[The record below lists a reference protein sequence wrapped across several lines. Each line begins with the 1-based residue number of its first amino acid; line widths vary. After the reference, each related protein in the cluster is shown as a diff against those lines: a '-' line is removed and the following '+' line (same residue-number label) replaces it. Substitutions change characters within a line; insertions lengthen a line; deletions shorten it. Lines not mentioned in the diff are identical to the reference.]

1 MTKRGAHHTLSSWAA
16 HAQSEKGGGGWRDA
30 AVTVVEGLPMFGWAP
45 LSHPGRRVPHIL
57 SPPGGSTGMRKPAG
71 PPNLYQLATA
81 AVACPAMGDALR

>member
-1 MTKRGAHHTLSSWAA
+1 
-16 HAQSEKGGGGWRDA
+16 
-30 AVTVVEGLPMFGWAP
+30 MFGWAP